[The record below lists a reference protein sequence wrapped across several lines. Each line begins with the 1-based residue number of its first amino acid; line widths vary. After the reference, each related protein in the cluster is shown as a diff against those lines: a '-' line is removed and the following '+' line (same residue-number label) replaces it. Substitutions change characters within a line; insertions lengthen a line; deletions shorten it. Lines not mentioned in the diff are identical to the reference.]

1 VTSTD
6 QRLADLGALSRE
18 ELLALARE
26 YMLFGHLIDRGL
38 MPHVAMRFGSDEVT
52 RVAIEEWMGA
62 SPVYTWRMRDL
73 MQIDGDDVEAI
84 MKSLQLDVGFVHEYM
99 DVHYEV
105 TDPLNGAF
113 WLEHCGA
120 LMDTEPMGEKYVV
133 AMCHDIEDP
142 TFDATA
148 NAVNPKARIRPIHRP
163 PRVPAGRLPMCHWT
177 LVIDPTNDPVGRA
190 AITDR
195 VAALPLAAVPVT
207 RPAAD
212 GSGRSDYAGA
222 FDPDF
227 RLDALATP
235 ALVAVMREFSMQSHL
250 IVSAANLAIADR
262 HGTDVARETLLA
274 QWLGVGPLATERI
287 VAALDIAGG
296 GVDPVDYLLRLHPM
310 LPGGLDV
317 TTSVNGARV
326 DVTIGD
332 PHGLLDPA
340 NPGWL
345 GLLGAGEVAAFEA
358 TVQVVD
364 PTARVSSVDVQDG
377 GLTLTLDVG
386 TAEPA
391 ILPREVDLVRLS
403 TASSWQFAHAR

>member
-1 VTSTD
+1 
-6 QRLADLGALSRE
+6 LAALGRE
-18 ELLALARE
+18 EVLALARE

-38 MPHVAMRFGSDEVT
+38 MPQVAVRFGSDEVT

-62 SPVYTWRMRDL
+62 SPVYTWRMREL
-73 MQIDGDDVEAI
+73 MQIEGDDVEAI

-99 DVHYEV
+99 DVRYEV
-105 TDPLNGAF
+105 TDARHGAF

-163 PRVPAGRLPMCHWT
+163 PRVPAGRMPMCHWT
-177 LVIDPTNDPVGRA
+177 LVIDPANEPVGRA

-195 VAALPLAAVPVT
+195 VAALPLASVPVT
-207 RPAAD
+207 RPARN

-227 RLDALATP
+227 RLDALSTS
-235 ALVAVMREFSMQSHL
+235 ALVAVMREFTMQSHL
-250 IVSAANLAIADR
+250 IVSAANLAIGDR
-262 HGTDVARETLLA
+262 HGSDVARDALLA
-274 QWLGVGPLATERI
+274 QWLGVGPMATERI
-287 VAALDIAGG
+287 LAALDITGG
-296 GVDPVDYLLRLHPM
+296 GVEAVDRLLRLHPM
-310 LPGGLDV
+310 LPSGLDV
-317 TTSVNGARV
+317 TTSVDGARV

-345 GLLGAGEVAAFEA
+345 GLLGAGEVSAFEA
-358 TVQVVD
+358 ALQVVD
-364 PTARVSSVDVQDG
+364 PTVRVGAVDARDG
-377 GLTLTLDVG
+377 ALVLAIDVG

-391 ILPREVDLVRLS
+391 ALPREVDLVRIS